1 MRLMPQSL
9 RGRLLLVATLATGAA
24 LIVAAVAIGHVLER
38 FVIAGVD
45 QRLDGSLGLM
55 ASTVRSDGSID
66 AERLKALQ
74 PGFAPDTGWNW
85 RIDTPRAHRGS
96 IGADQFTGPLLPPR
110 DPEYR
115 RRDRDAADTA
125 RPMPLDGQL
134 SDRTRFHARRM
145 TVPTSAGQAV
155 LLASAPRDL
164 VERPIRGALAPL
176 LGTLAILGIAL
187 TLATL
192 AQLHFGLEP
201 LDRLRRTLAT
211 VRAGQDARVPDDQPR
226 ELQPLTRE
234 LNALLDQNAAQ
245 LANARGH
252 VANLAHGLKTPLA
265 SLALELRQAGRD
277 PDGALAA
284 QVARIDR
291 AIRHHLGRARADS
304 AGSARPRIAL
314 APAIDG
320 LVAALSR
327 IHADRPVV
335 ATTAIASDLA
345 VAVDRQDLDEL
356 LGNLLDNG
364 WRFAA
369 TRIAIDAMARDG
381 VVRIT
386 ITDDGPGIPPD
397 LRAAAMQ
404 PGRRLDEAGDGHG
417 FGLSIA
423 RELAELHGGT
433 VSLTDAPRGG
443 LVATVEL
450 PE

>member
-9 RGRLLLVATLATGAA
+9 RGRLSLMATLATGAA
-24 LIVAAVAIGHVLER
+24 LIVAAFAIGHVLER

-45 QRLDGSLGLM
+45 QRLDASLGLM
-55 ASTVRSDGSID
+55 ASTVRGDGTID
-66 AERLKALQ
+66 TERLAALQ

-96 IGADQFTGPLLPPR
+96 IVAGQFADPLLPLREPP
-110 DPEYR
+110 DR
-115 RRDRDAADTA
+115 RGDRDGPGTA

-134 SDRTRFHARRM
+134 SDRSRFHARRM

-155 LLASAPRDL
+155 LMASAPRDL
-164 VERPIRGALAPL
+164 VERPIRGALMPL
-176 LGTLAILGIAL
+176 LGTLAVLGLVL

-192 AQLHFGLEP
+192 IQLHIGLKP
-201 LDRLRRTLAT
+201 LDRLRRTLAA
-211 VRAGQDARVPDDQPR
+211 VRAGRDARVSDDQPR
-226 ELQPLTRE
+226 ELQPLVRE

-265 SLALELRQAGRD
+265 SLALELRADGRD

-284 QVARIDR
+284 QVARIDQ

-304 AGSARPRIAL
+304 AGGTRSRTAL
-314 APAIDG
+314 APVIEG
-320 LVAALSR
+320 LVVALSR
-327 IHADRPVV
+327 IHADRPVAATVTV
-335 ATTAIASDLA
+335 AADLA

-356 LGNLLDNG
+356 IGNLLDNA
-364 WRFAA
+364 WRFATSRVSVDA
-369 TRIAIDAMARDG
+369 TAQGKTI
-381 VVRIT
+381 RIT
-386 ITDDGPGIPPD
+386 ITDDGPGIPAA
-397 LRAAAMQ
+397 LRDAAME

-423 RELAELHGGT
+423 RELAELHGGEL
-433 VSLTDAPRGG
+433 VLAEAAGGG
-443 LVATVEL
+443 LGATVEL
-450 PE
+450 PH